1 MQVLEKEEKKLYN
14 GNPVPWESCVPQP
27 YPEAE
32 PLAAGTDD
40 SGLYRVYDKEG
51 YFIGIYRKR
60 AGSQTLHPDKLFFDM
75 PQ

>member
-1 MQVLEKEEKKLYN
+1 M
-14 GNPVPWESCVPQP
+14 PQP
-27 YPEAE
+27 YSEAE